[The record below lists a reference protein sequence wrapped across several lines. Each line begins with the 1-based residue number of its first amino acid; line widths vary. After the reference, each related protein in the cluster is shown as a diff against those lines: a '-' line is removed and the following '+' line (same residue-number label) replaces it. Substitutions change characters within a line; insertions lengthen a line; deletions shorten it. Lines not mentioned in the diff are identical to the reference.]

1 MARTLYDLSTSDDR
15 RFSPYCWRTKLALAH
30 KGLDYETVA
39 TRFTDIDALS
49 DGPRLTLPVLDD
61 NGARIVDSWAIA
73 EHLEAHYPDAPS
85 LFPGGKAHA
94 RFMNNWTPTIH
105 PPLLRLIVLD
115 VYNALSTEDQAYFRP
130 DREAKFGMTL
140 EAFVEDKEAHLKAFR
155 AALHP
160 IRETVKSQPFLA
172 GDAPAYADYIPV
184 GAFLWASSVSDCEIC
199 APDDPVLDWLTRVKT
214 VLSAG

>member
-1 MARTLYDLSTSDDR
+1 MARILYDLSASDDR

-30 KGLDYETVA
+30 KGLGFETVA
-39 TRFTDIDALS
+39 TRFTDIDALN

-61 NGARIVDSWAIA
+61 DGTRVVDSWAIA
-73 EHLEAHYPDAPS
+73 EHLETRHTEAPT

-115 VYNALSTEDQAYFRP
+115 VYNALDAENQAYFRP

-140 EAFVEDKEAHLKAFR
+140 EAFVEDQETHLKTFR
-155 AALHP
+155 AAINP
-160 IRETVKSQPFLA
+160 IRETLKSQPFLA
-172 GDAPAYADYIPV
+172 GDGPAYADYIPA
-184 GAFLWASSVSDCEIC
+184 GAFLWAETVSDCAIL
-199 APDDPVLDWLTRVKT
+199 ASDDPVADWMKRVKA
-214 VLSAG
+214 VLN

>member
-1 MARTLYDLSTSDDR
+1 MARSLYDLTASGDR

-39 TRFTDIDALS
+39 TRFTDIDALN
-49 DGPRLTLPVLDD
+49 DGPRLTLPALDD
-61 NGARIVDSWAIA
+61 NGLRIVDSWAIA
-73 EHLEAHYPDAPS
+73 EYLEAQYAGVPS

-115 VYNALSTEDQAYFRP
+115 VHNALDKEDQAYFRP

-140 EAFVEDKEAHLKAFR
+140 EAFVEGHDAHLKAFR
-155 AALHP
+155 TALNP
-160 IRETVKSQPFLA
+160 IRETLKSQPFIS
-172 GDAPAYADYIPV
+172 GNTPSYADYIPA
-184 GAFLWASSVSDCEIC
+184 GAFLWAEAVSQCKIV
-199 APDDPVLDWLTRVKT
+199 ASDDPVADWMQRGKAVLD
-214 VLSAG
+214 